1 MIRCLI
7 IDDEPYARQ
16 LLAEYIEKVPFLE
29 LAGAYS
35 NGLEAL
41 AVINDKHIDL
51 LFLDIQMPEINGI
64 EFLKALTVKPVVIF
78 TTAYAEFALEG
89 YELDVID
96 YLLKPFDFARFLKA
110 AEKVRSLNITPHKN
124 EENVSQTS
132 KNYFFIKESNQH
144 IKLAFDDILYIQG
157 LKDYVKIKT
166 LSGQHIVLQTM
177 KALMEKLPQYQ
188 FVRIHNSYIISL
200 DHIESMVQNKIKIY
214 DKLLPVSSSYKKD
227 LLARIEKLGI

>member
-29 LAGAYS
+29 LCGAYS

-41 AVINDKHIDL
+41 TVINDKTIDL

-110 AEKVRSLNITPHKN
+110 AEKARYLNMTPHKN
-124 EENVSQTS
+124 EESVSQAS

-177 KALMEKLPQYQ
+177 KVLMEKLPQHQ

-200 DHIESMVQNKIKIY
+200 DHIESMVQNKIKIR
-214 DKLLPVSSSYKKD
+214 DVLLPVSHSYKKE
-227 LLARIEKLGI
+227 LLSHIEKLGI